1 MYLFKEKTTNKQR
14 KTIFMYLLLSI
25 YLFIHPG
32 TETESKRTGFLLMLK
47 TSG

>member
-1 MYLFKEKTTNKQR
+1 MYLFKEKRTKKKG

-32 TETESKRTGFLLMLK
+32 NGLK
-47 TSG
+47 